1 MKELF
6 IFILSSA
13 GLTQILCYG
22 SILDRI
28 RPRRGILGE
37 LFSCSMCIGFHVG
50 YINFTLLCASGF
62 YLAPFNLATL
72 MLFGFISSYTSYVLD
87 KIIDDNGIKISKN

>member
-1 MKELF
+1 MKELL
-6 IFILSSA
+6 IFILASA

-22 SILDRI
+22 HIFDRI
-28 RPRRGILGE
+28 RPVRGILGE

-50 YINFTLLCASGF
+50 YLNFTLMCAGGF
-62 YLAPFNLATL
+62 YLAPFSLLNLF
-72 MLFGFISSYTSYVLD
+72 LFGFLSSFTSYVLD